1 MGEKIWFKDFRNF
14 INENNFDRFFPAS
27 SMTYEEKLNSI
38 MRLSLYFTGVLLVL
52 KKDANVF
59 FIPVLVGIFIYFLY
73 QGELRKRKNEEYFLS
88 QMNLYKD
95 PKTSDLCYKP
105 TPENP
110 FMNILMSDYTQQP
123 NRAKACNISKN
134 PIKRKAQDYFN
145 RNLYRDVSDIYQKN
159 ASDRSFYTTPITTI
173 PNAQDEFLKFAYK
186 IDKTCKE
193 GSGISCEKGN
203 FRTILQ

>member
-1 MGEKIWFKDFRNF
+1 MGEKIWFRDLRNF
-14 INENNFDRFFPAS
+14 FNENNFDRFFPSA

-38 MRLSLYFTGVLLVL
+38 MRLSIYFTGILLVL

-59 FIPVLVGIFIYFLY
+59 FIPVLVGIFTYFLY
-73 QGELRKRKNEEYFLS
+73 QGEARKKRNEEYFLS

-95 PKTSDLCYKP
+95 PKTRDLCYKP
-105 TPENP
+105 TPNNP

-123 NRAKACNISKN
+123 KRAKACNISKN
-134 PIKRKAQDYFN
+134 PIKRQAQQYFN

-159 ASDRSFYTTPITTI
+159 ASDRNFYTTPITTI
-173 PNAQDEFLKFAYK
+173 PNAQDDFLKFAYQ
-186 IDKTCKE
+186 IGKTCKE
-193 GSGISCEKGN
+193 GGSVACEKGN